1 MNGRLIET
9 FVLTWVYDR
18 GEHEAVAFDEGANLD
33 DLARKNIE
41 AVRLEVH
48 VNDEGIAN
56 LSRLHTKQHR
66 VQHAERTAFP

>member
-1 MNGRLIET
+1 MNGRLIGAL
-9 FVLTWVYDR
+9 VLAWAYDR
-18 GEHEAVAFDEGANLD
+18 GKHEAVALDEGTDLHN
-33 DLARKNIE
+33 LARKNIE

-56 LSRLHTKQHR
+56 LGRLHAKQHR

>member
-1 MNGRLIET
+1 MNRRLIEA
-9 FVLTWVYDR
+9 FILTWVHDC
-18 GEHEAVAFDEGANLD
+18 GEFEAATFDQCAYLD
-33 DLARKNIE
+33 YLPGKNIE

-56 LSRLHTKQHR
+56 LGRLHAKQHR

>member
-1 MNGRLIET
+1 MNGKLIET

-18 GEHEAVAFDEGANLD
+18 GKHEAMAFDEGTDLHN
-33 DLARKNIE
+33 LARKSIE
-41 AVRLEVH
+41 AIRLEVH